1 MKNSRRFLERMNE
14 INDEFL
20 MRAEDAVENKKRRSY
35 IKWVIIAAAVCA
47 IAAISLTVM
56 ILNSKEDSNSDS
68 DDVLEVPISDV
79 YWVDTRERNNLQ
91 AQQEQSAIVWPWNCR
106 AIYSQYTE
114 ITLNGSKY
122 RSRSSY
128 YGGEI
133 FANQIGEKIC
143 KTEAKGYDEH
153 SSFVNHKDVY
163 YTMQSEVFEIV
174 GVDSRRIVAV
184 KYDGYDGYYAF
195 LNDTYQ
201 VPSTFGELIEA
212 LDLTNNIK
220 LNSFYYDFNGDR
232 KDEHYALNNEKSAE
246 LWKILQRYEK
256 APAVAENVSAWSE
269 NRISFSL
276 NSNTLGVYN
285 LSFTFKEDGHLVTNI
300 ENYGYTY
307 NLGKDAVKE
316 IVDFAVE
323 NRLAI
328 TLPEKQYLVGTVT
341 EIGEDYI
348 KVDDSVVMKNS
359 NDGIEFT
366 VYATNMN
373 IRRYIISGY
382 LKVGDTVSVEH
393 GYLLKEN
400 YTEIKNAVD
409 LNECII
415 TSNGNVLIPE

>member
-1 MKNSRRFLERMNE
+1 
-14 INDEFL
+14 
-20 MRAEDAVENKKRRSY
+20 
-35 IKWVIIAAAVCA
+35 
-47 IAAISLTVM
+47 
-56 ILNSKEDSNSDS
+56 
-68 DDVLEVPISDV
+68 
-79 YWVDTRERNNLQ
+79 
-91 AQQEQSAIVWPWNCR
+91 
-106 AIYSQYTE
+106 
-114 ITLNGSKY
+114 
-122 RSRSSY
+122 
-128 YGGEI
+128 
-133 FANQIGEKIC
+133 
-143 KTEAKGYDEH
+143 
-153 SSFVNHKDVY
+153 
-163 YTMQSEVFEIV
+163 
-174 GVDSRRIVAV
+174 
-184 KYDGYDGYYAF
+184 
-195 LNDTYQ
+195 
-201 VPSTFGELIEA
+201 
-212 LDLTNNIK
+212 
-220 LNSFYYDFNGDR
+220 
-232 KDEHYALNNEKSAE
+232 
-246 LWKILQRYEK
+246 
-256 APAVAENVSAWSE
+256 
-269 NRISFSL
+269 
-276 NSNTLGVYN
+276 
-285 LSFTFKEDGHLVTNI
+285 VTNI